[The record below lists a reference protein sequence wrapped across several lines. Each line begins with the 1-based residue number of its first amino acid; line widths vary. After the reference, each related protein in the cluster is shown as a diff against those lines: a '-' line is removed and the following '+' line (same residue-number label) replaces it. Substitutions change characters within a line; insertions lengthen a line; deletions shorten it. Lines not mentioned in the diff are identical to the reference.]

1 MTSVLRIRD
10 FRLLFTGEGVSLLG
24 DQFYFIALPW
34 LVLQLSARTVV
45 LGVVLALQGIP
56 RAAFMLVGGAVSD
69 RFSPRRVMIGSN
81 VARLSLV
88 ALLAALVLGGGV
100 QTWMLF
106 VVAAA
111 YGVADGFFYPA
122 QSAIVP
128 ELAATDQLSAAN
140 AFVQGLDQVAQFVGP
155 VLAGLLIAI
164 LARGRV
170 GLEGV
175 GFALA
180 IDAATFVVSIAL
192 LTLMRVDARAPRRG
206 ATEVAYS
213 KVVGLGVEGAADVP
227 GAEGAAGAA
236 PSGLWD
242 SIKEGLAYTWADP
255 LLRILLLLILAV
267 NFLAVGPLLVGVP
280 ALADQRLPG
289 GAQAYGAIMSAF
301 GGGSLA
307 GLAVAGA
314 VRRPPAR
321 LIGHV
326 LLGVCA
332 VFGVGI
338 AVLGFAQSLTA
349 ALVPAAFMGFAAGY
363 LMVSFFTWVQAR
375 TPQRL
380 MGRMMSLI
388 IFASVGLV
396 PVSQALSG
404 AVASWSLTGLFV
416 IAAVL
421 LGLVV
426 GRAWF
431 VPSLRSMG
439 MEMATEPP
447 GAASTVPDGDQHE
460 ADEHERGAEP
470 LRHLE

>member
-34 LVLQLSARTVV
+34 LVLQLSASTVV
-45 LGVVLALQGIP
+45 LGAVLALQGVP

-81 VARLSLV
+81 VARLTLV
-88 ALLAALVLGGGV
+88 ALLGALVLGGAV
-100 QTWMLF
+100 HTWMLF

-128 ELAATDQLSAAN
+128 VLAATDQLSAAN
-140 AFVQGLDQVAQFVGP
+140 AFVQGLDQVAQAVGP
-155 VLAGLLIAI
+155 VLAGLLIAS

-206 ATEVAYS
+206 VVELVDGT
-213 KVVGLGVEGAADVP
+213 VVGPVAQGQAD
-227 GAEGAAGAA
+227 AA
-236 PSGLWD
+236 PSALWD
-242 SIKEGLAYTWADP
+242 SIKEGLSYMWADP
-255 LLRILLLLILAV
+255 LLRVLLLLILAV

-307 GLAVAGA
+307 GLAVAGV

-332 VFGVGI
+332 LFGVGI
-338 AVLGFAQSLTA
+338 AVLGFAQSLAA

-404 AVASWSLTGLFV
+404 AVASWSVTGLFV

-421 LGLVV
+421 LSLVV

-439 MEMATEPP
+439 MEMATQPV
-447 GAASTVPDGDQHE
+447 GVASTVPDSDQHE
-460 ADEHERGAEP
+460 ADEHERRADP